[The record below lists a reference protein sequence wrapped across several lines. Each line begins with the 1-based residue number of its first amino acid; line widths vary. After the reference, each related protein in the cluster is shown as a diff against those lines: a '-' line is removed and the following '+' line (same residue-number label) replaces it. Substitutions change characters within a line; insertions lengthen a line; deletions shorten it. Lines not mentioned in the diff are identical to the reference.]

1 MHVLIC
7 NQYNSVYCCIRNKWF
22 VIGLVCGRCPD
33 GWTTF
38 SDSCYLFGHETLDF
52 DDAEV
57 MFKNMHL
64 NMFTSFTEVLNAVG
78 IEFEKNEYTHQ
89 QGVVKLL

>member
-1 MHVLIC
+1 
-7 NQYNSVYCCIRNKWF
+7 
-22 VIGLVCGRCPD
+22 
-33 GWTTF
+33 
-38 SDSCYLFGHETLDF
+38 LFGHETLDF